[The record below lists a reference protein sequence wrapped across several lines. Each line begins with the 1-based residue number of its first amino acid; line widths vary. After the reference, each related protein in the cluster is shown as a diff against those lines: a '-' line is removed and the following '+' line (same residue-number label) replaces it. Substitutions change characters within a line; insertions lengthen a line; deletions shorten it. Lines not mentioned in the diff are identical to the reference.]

1 MNNAQ
6 IIDTVV
12 EKAIQYEKDYHGCAQ
27 CVVAAVMDVFDID
40 APAAFR
46 ATTGF
51 SGGMGCTGR
60 TCGALSGGIISI
72 GLIVGRDRD
81 NMKDPK
87 RLRWENFA
95 LVKDL
100 IERYEASYDTLE
112 CRKVQE
118 RVVGIGVDFHG
129 RVHKPM
135 AKVLLKELEQ
145 FDLMFVEEPVL
156 SWLHAPG
163 TDFDRAIVSGID
175 IGVPAVWELDA
186 VVEAARATVK
196 ENNA

>member
-1 MNNAQ
+1 MDHAQ

-12 EKAIQYEKDYHGCAQ
+12 EKAVQYEKDYHGCAQ
-27 CVVAAVMDVFDID
+27 CVVGSIMDVFEID

-87 RLRWENFA
+87 RLRWDNFG
-95 LVKDL
+95 LVKEL
-100 IERYEASYDTLE
+100 IERYEASYGSLE

-118 RVVGIGVDFHG
+118 RVVGIGVDFWN
-129 RVHKPM
+129 P
-135 AKVLLKELEQ
+135 EQ
-145 FDLMFVEEPVL
+145 ADKFRAADGHIKCAEGVVGHVARWTAEIIL
-156 SWLHAPG
+156 SYL
-163 TDFDRAIVSGID
+163 DRAS
-175 IGVPAVWELDA
+175 
-186 VVEAARATVK
+186 K
-196 ENNA
+196 EDN